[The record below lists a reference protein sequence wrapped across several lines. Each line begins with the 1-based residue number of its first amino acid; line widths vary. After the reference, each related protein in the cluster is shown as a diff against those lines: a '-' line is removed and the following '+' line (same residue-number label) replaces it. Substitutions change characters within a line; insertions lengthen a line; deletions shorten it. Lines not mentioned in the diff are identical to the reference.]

1 MNPVKKGNEFENKVF
16 KIVEKLVKKGDFM
29 VSQKTG
35 KTYQKKRYNLELTN
49 SIIET
54 DISVEVKYADAEKI
68 SMLLIVECKNHNSSI
83 PIKMMQE
90 FQAKLQ
96 DIAQLVK
103 YNIKGIFVTNSAL
116 QSGALETAKKY
127 NIGVIRILPEN
138 QINWL
143 TYFTTSDMLSKNRT
157 PKRTPNEVYSALQNQ
172 QYESNGE
179 DFFAMDNKYIYYN
192 FDSMLKEYLN
202 S

>member
-1 MNPVKKGNEFENKVF
+1 
-16 KIVEKLVKKGDFM
+16 
-29 VSQKTG
+29 
-35 KTYQKKRYNLELTN
+35 
-49 SIIET
+49 
-54 DISVEVKYADAEKI
+54 
-68 SMLLIVECKNHNSSI
+68 MLLIVECKNHNSSI

-116 QSGALETAKKY
+116 QSGALETAKSY
-127 NIGVIRILPEN
+127 NIGVIRILPES
-138 QINWL
+138 QIKWL
-143 TYFTTSDMLSKNRT
+143 THFMTSDMLSNNRT

-179 DFFAMDNKYIYYN
+179 DFFAMDNKYMSCPEIGLQK
-192 FDSMLKEYLN
+192 FS
-202 S
+202 SI